1 MQSIVDFFY
10 YLEEFNAV
18 SVAVR
23 LILATVMGGIIGME
37 RGATKHAAGLRTFML
52 VCLGAALAQII
63 DMRCVMV
70 YGSGDPMRLAQGVIN
85 GIGFLGVGTIVV
97 TGKSHIKGLTTAAT
111 LWTTAVLG
119 ISIGSGYL
127 YSSIITFALIMLVI
141 KAMAGLSR
149 RQMSRSR
156 MLEISVEFADKDGTK
171 SVVNYLRDH
180 GYNITEMDKKE
191 NEDSILLILDVD
203 LGKKMSHA
211 KIIDEIGNGR
221 YLEQADQSH
230 AAAQD
235 GEGLFQLDALAQH
248 LEYGEQNQ
256 HGQYHIDSFQEGKI
270 PDAIQGILDAAAG
283 TAVEVDGV
291 GHTGGALDHQ
301 TGGIQGDQVAED
313 EQEQQLIQTVGEIT
327 KDQTADHF
335 LALHL
340 VQQLADQETEQGCN
354 GKGHAHGQQETAK
367 AAHTPFDHPQHTD
380 LSGHGTDG
388 NGEVD
393 AHAGNDRNDQGQ
405 HDERVTAET
414 AKQFVNHI
422 GYGLTGENHTQ
433 GAQHHEHHRN
443 GVVAQ
448 QRTNVF
454 LIHESHLRTW

>member
-1 MQSIVDFFY
+1 MQSIVDFFN

-127 YSSIITFALIMLVI
+127 YSSIITFALIMIVI
-141 KAMAGLSR
+141 KVMAGLSR

-156 MLEISVEFADKDGTK
+156 MLEVSVEFSGKDGTK
-171 SVVNYLRDH
+171 NVVNYLREH

-191 NEDSILLILDVD
+191 NEDSILLSLDID

-211 KIIDEIGNGR
+211 KVIEEIGK
-221 YLEQADQSH
+221 LE
-230 AAAQD
+230 
-235 GEGLFQLDALAQH
+235 E
-248 LEYGEQNQ
+248 
-256 HGQYHIDSFQEGKI
+256 
-270 PDAIQGILDAAAG
+270 
-283 TAVEVDGV
+283 VEFVM
-291 GHTGGALDHQ
+291 
-301 TGGIQGDQVAED
+301 
-313 EQEQQLIQTVGEIT
+313 EI
-327 KDQTADHF
+327 F
-335 LALHL
+335 
-340 VQQLADQETEQGCN
+340 
-354 GKGHAHGQQETAK
+354 
-367 AAHTPFDHPQHTD
+367 
-380 LSGHGTDG
+380 
-388 NGEVD
+388 
-393 AHAGNDRNDQGQ
+393 
-405 HDERVTAET
+405 
-414 AKQFVNHI
+414 
-422 GYGLTGENHTQ
+422 
-433 GAQHHEHHRN
+433 
-443 GVVAQ
+443 
-448 QRTNVF
+448 
-454 LIHESHLRTW
+454 

>member
-1 MQSIVDFFY
+1 MQSIVEFFN

-149 RQMSRSR
+149 RQMNRSR
-156 MLEISVEFADKDGTK
+156 MLEISVEFAGKDGTK
-171 SVVNYLRDH
+171 SVVKYLRER
-180 GYNITEMDKKE
+180 GYHITEMDKKE
-191 NEDSILLILDVD
+191 NEDSILLSLDID

-211 KIIDEIGNGR
+211 KVLDEIGK
-221 YLEQADQSH
+221 LE
-230 AAAQD
+230 
-235 GEGLFQLDALAQH
+235 E
-248 LEYGEQNQ
+248 
-256 HGQYHIDSFQEGKI
+256 
-270 PDAIQGILDAAAG
+270 
-283 TAVEVDGV
+283 VEFVM
-291 GHTGGALDHQ
+291 
-301 TGGIQGDQVAED
+301 
-313 EQEQQLIQTVGEIT
+313 EI
-327 KDQTADHF
+327 F
-335 LALHL
+335 
-340 VQQLADQETEQGCN
+340 
-354 GKGHAHGQQETAK
+354 
-367 AAHTPFDHPQHTD
+367 
-380 LSGHGTDG
+380 
-388 NGEVD
+388 
-393 AHAGNDRNDQGQ
+393 
-405 HDERVTAET
+405 
-414 AKQFVNHI
+414 
-422 GYGLTGENHTQ
+422 
-433 GAQHHEHHRN
+433 
-443 GVVAQ
+443 
-448 QRTNVF
+448 
-454 LIHESHLRTW
+454 